1 MLTDNTMTTEQ
12 PVAVLGAGELVS
24 HLYRAS
30 DPDSSANYRFNIIRL
45 QSDLETTHKFR
56 PSDLPDLIKLCQV
69 LAFAIEDDGWVC
81 VATRN
86 RMRDLFNDLDE
97 ITRRWSQVNHD

>member
-1 MLTDNTMTTEQ
+1 MLTDNTTKAEQ
-12 PVAVLGAGELVS
+12 PVAVLGAGELIS

-30 DPDSSANYRFNIIRL
+30 DCRGSASYQFNILRL
-45 QSDLETTHKFR
+45 QSDLEMTHEFC

-81 VATRN
+81 VATRK
-86 RMRDLFNDLDE
+86 RLRDLLDDLDE
-97 ITRRWSQVNHD
+97 ITQRWSKVNHD